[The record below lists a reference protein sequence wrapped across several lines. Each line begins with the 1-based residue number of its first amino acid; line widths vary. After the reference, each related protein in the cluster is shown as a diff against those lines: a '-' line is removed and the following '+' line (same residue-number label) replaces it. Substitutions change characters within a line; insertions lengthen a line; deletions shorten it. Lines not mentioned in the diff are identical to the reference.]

1 MAASQTRPVTL
12 EPRPLIETAVNL
24 TGGIVLT
31 LLFVAGAPIFVLWRR
46 EPLIKYRAWTLNLVI
61 AVVVAIN
68 RWLEFVLG
76 LGGPWQAG
84 RLQTLL
90 IFKNALAAITFPVF
104 HAVFLKH
111 YFLLRLAS
119 VQQDLLS
126 LEPTKQQGSDTGA
139 PIVDLSESR
148 RVQLKNKLRFL
159 KRLSR
164 EATVW
169 LVFYLPNALTATTIT
184 TVFLQPDV
192 DAYASG
198 ASETAQVA
206 RSGIYLFE
214 MITAALWACY
224 YLPRAPDDGLYMK
237 SQFFLLTLFSTVNMI
252 ESVALGLFKS
262 PTFIIVDR
270 MQVNRL

>member
-76 LGGPWQAG
+76 
-84 RLQTLL
+84 
-90 IFKNALAAITFPVF
+90 LAAITFPVF

-224 YLPRAPDDGLYMK
+224 YLPRCVGATPSRLK
-237 SQFFLLTLFSTVNMI
+237 STV
-252 ESVALGLFKS
+252 L
-262 PTFIIVDR
+262 
-270 MQVNRL
+270 